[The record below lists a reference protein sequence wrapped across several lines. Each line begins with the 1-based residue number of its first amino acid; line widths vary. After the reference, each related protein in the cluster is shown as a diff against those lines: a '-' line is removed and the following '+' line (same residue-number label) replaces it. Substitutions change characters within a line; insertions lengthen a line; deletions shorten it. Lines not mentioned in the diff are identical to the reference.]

1 MIKYWRINEA
11 GKYLILREDSIW
23 ISRINENETSI
34 EEAIKEQKLFGK
46 TKTHR
51 FAEMESII
59 FDEDN
64 FRIYLKHLP
73 DENNKKKSTVE
84 IEVQKADYNDLKKHL
99 LQVFNKATFKD
110 LNFFEREKLSILSLA
125 SSVFFGLMLFTLVG
139 FSYSLVGFVIALTV
153 LEIGI
158 IKIFF
163 KMPENGKILKL
174 N

>member
-1 MIKYWRINEA
+1 MIKYWRIKKTKEA
-11 GKYLILREDSIW
+11 GEYLILQEDSIW
-23 ISRINENETSI
+23 ISQINENEISI
-34 EEAIKEQKLFGK
+34 EQAVAEQKLFGH
-46 TKTHR
+46 TKTYR

-73 DENNKKKSTVE
+73 DENNKKKRTVE

-99 LQVFNKATFKD
+99 LQVFNKAAFKD

-125 SSVFFGLMLFTLVG
+125 SSVFFGIMLFTLVG
-139 FSYSLVGFVIALTV
+139 FSSFLIALTV
-153 LEIGI
+153 IEIGI
-158 IKIFF
+158 IKVFF
-163 KMPENGKILKL
+163 KMPKKGKILKL